1 MTEERLDRIQK
12 HVYDALKTI
21 QPEPF
26 WTDFHDVIAEVRR
39 LQNWHD
45 SRSSLLVTQGKEID
59 VFRRERDEA
68 KEENQSLRELLFKV
82 GNHLKTPYSEK
93 KVETDWLIKRI
104 DAALG
109 EK

>member
-39 LQNWHD
+39 LQTACDGFIEAGAGIDHD
-45 SRSSLLVTQGKEID
+45 LFSSVCARQVIWESHGT
-59 VFRRERDEA
+59 V
-68 KEENQSLRELLFKV
+68 
-82 GNHLKTPYSEK
+82 
-93 KVETDWLIKRI
+93 
-104 DAALG
+104 
-109 EK
+109 